1 MGGGVVDIGTRE
13 HEIFDH
19 LPKPKVSHAREV
31 RATGSPTF
39 PPSGRKTRG
48 SAGANTGASQVARA
62 DGGVVVTWSV
72 VARPDL
78 APQWGDEPLSPG
90 LCVPS
95 PPKRRPQNGSSQC
108 WGDRRAASGCQWPP
122 AWQVPFPAGSSCAL
136 LQYHPMTGCSGP
148 SFQFFGVRLSR
159 FVDIVHS
166 TPLRLPSKLRYATLA
181 THAS

>member
-1 MGGGVVDIGTRE
+1 MRRTLCSTKYKHEATGDRMGGGVVDIGTRE

-95 PPKRRPQNGSSQC
+95 PPNGAPKTVPHSA
-108 WGDRRAASGCQWPP
+108 GVTAGLPVAASGHQLGRFRSLQGPP
-122 AWQVPFPAGSSCAL
+122 ALCCN
-136 LQYHPMTGCSGP
+136 TI
-148 SFQFFGVRLSR
+148 R
-159 FVDIVHS
+159 
-166 TPLRLPSKLRYATLA
+166 
-181 THAS
+181 